1 MNFYDKKVRKIMAIT
16 IMVIIIAMVATS
28 VIPYLAW
35 IIHGVAVKVAESH
48 IVTVF

>member
-1 MNFYDKKVRKIMAIT
+1 MFYSTNIGQ
-16 IMVIIIAMVATS
+16 VIVKLLHNVNQT
-28 VIPYLAW
+28 W